1 MCVGVRGGVWGVGV
15 WGGWGGGGGG
25 GGGGVGP
32 PRAPPPHK
40 TMKSGREGCSQEGK
54 DCSRA
59 LFTANAPRYDSWEAS
74 VHSRGKRVGMRIADT

>member
-1 MCVGVRGGVWGVGV
+1 MCVGVRGGVLCVCV
-15 WGGWGGGGGG
+15 WDGGGGAGG
-25 GGGGVGP
+25 GGRG
-32 PRAPPPHK
+32 RPPPPPPPPPPK